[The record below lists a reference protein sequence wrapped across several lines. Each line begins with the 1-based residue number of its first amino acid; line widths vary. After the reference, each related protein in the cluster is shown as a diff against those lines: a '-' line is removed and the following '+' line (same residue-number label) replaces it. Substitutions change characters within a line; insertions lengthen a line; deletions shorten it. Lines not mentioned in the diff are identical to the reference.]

1 MKFSGRIWKFGDNIN
16 TDLILPN
23 VAFYLTPEEQVKYI
37 FRANRPG
44 WVHLVRPGDILIGG
58 KNFGMG
64 SSRPAARN
72 LKNLGIACLVAE
84 SINGLFY
91 RNCVNFAFP
100 AMECPQIEGLLQ
112 EGDIVEADFESG
124 LVTRSA
130 TGETRTGRSIP
141 PQLLAIV
148 AAGGIF
154 PLLEGEGAIAPRSA

>member
-1 MKFSGRIWKFGDNIN
+1 MKFTGRIWKYGDNIN

-23 VAFYLTPEEQVKYI
+23 AAFLLTPQEQLKYI

-44 WVHLVRPGDILIGG
+44 WVDLVQAGDILIGG

-72 LKNLGIACLVAE
+72 LKNLGLACLVAE

-100 AMECPQIEGLLQ
+100 AMDCAGIEGLLQ
-112 EGDIVEADFESG
+112 EGEQAEVDFESG
-124 LVTRSA
+124 IVRNLTRGTA
-130 TGETRTGRSIP
+130 KTGRVIP
-141 PQLLAIV
+141 PQLLKIV

-154 PLLEGEGAIAPRSA
+154 RLLEQEGAIAPRPS